1 MADYYELLNI
11 SRDADPEQIK
21 KAYRKLAMEYHPD
34 RNNGSTEA
42 EERFKE
48 LSEAYETLKD
58 PQRRAAYDRYGKE
71 GVRGQGAAGGPFHG
85 GFDLHDAIETFMRD
99 FGGGGGFDDIFS
111 GRRPGGRRRRAAGEP
126 LRIRLPLT
134 LEEVVLGATKTVRL
148 GILETCGSCE
158 GSGSAEA
165 GASEVCP
172 TCKGGGEERVV
183 QRSVFGQFVSV
194 TTCRSCGGEGT
205 IIRKPCPTCHG
216 EGRVRKEQEIPVEV
230 PPGVT
235 SENYI
240 TLRGK
245 GNAGIRGGPPGDVMV
260 LLEVQEDSRFV
271 REGSHLVTEVV
282 ITLAQAAL
290 GDEVEAP
297 TVTGSIQVEVPP
309 GTQSGQ
315 AIRIRGEGV
324 PELQGSGRGDLFVRV
339 RVWTPTKISREQRM
353 ILEKLRD
360 AEDPA
365 PNEVDDSAEV
375 PRGFWSKVREAFT
388 G

>member
-1 MADYYELLNI
+1 MADYYELLNVP
-11 SRDADPEQIK
+11 RDATSEQIK

-42 EERFKE
+42 EMRFKE
-48 LSEAYETLKD
+48 LSEAYETLRD
-58 PQRRAAYDRYGKE
+58 PQKRAAYDRYGKE
-71 GVRGQGAAGGPFHG
+71 GVRGQGSAGGPFHG

-99 FGGGGGFDDIFS
+99 FGGGGGFEDIFG
-111 GRRPGGRRRRAAGEP
+111 GRRQGGRRRRTTGEP

-148 GILETCGSCE
+148 GILEVCPTCE
-158 GSGSAEA
+158 GSGSADRGEA
-165 GASEVCP
+165 QVCP
-172 TCKGGGEERVV
+172 TCNGGGEERIV

-205 IIRKPCPTCHG
+205 VIRNPCRTCNG
-216 EGRVRKEQEIPVEV
+216 EGRVREEREVPVEV
-230 PPGVT
+230 PAGVT
-235 SENYI
+235 SENFI

-245 GNAGIRGGPPGDVMV
+245 GNAGIRGGSRGDIMV
-260 LLEVQEDSRFV
+260 LLEVQEDPRFS

-282 ITLAQAAL
+282 VTLAQAAL

-297 TVTGSIQVEVPP
+297 TVTGSIQVEVPA

-324 PELQGSGRGDLFVRV
+324 PELHGGERGDLFVRI
-339 RVWTPTKISREQRM
+339 RVWTPTKLSKEQRHL
-353 ILEKLRD
+353 LEQLRA

-365 PNEVDDSAEV
+365 PTEVDDSEEV

>member
-1 MADYYELLNI
+1 
-11 SRDADPEQIK
+11 
-21 KAYRKLAMEYHPD
+21 
-34 RNNGSTEA
+34 
-42 EERFKE
+42 
-48 LSEAYETLKD
+48 
-58 PQRRAAYDRYGKE
+58 
-71 GVRGQGAAGGPFHG
+71 
-85 GFDLHDAIETFMRD
+85 MRD
-99 FGGGGGFDDIFS
+99 FGGGGGFEDIF
-111 GRRPGGRRRRAAGEP
+111 GGRRQGGPRRRSAGET
-126 LRIRLPLT
+126 LRIRLPIT

-148 GILETCGSCE
+148 GILEVCGTCE
-158 GSGSAEA
+158 GTGSADRG
-165 GASEVCP
+165 GAQ
-172 TCKGGGEERVV
+172 TCTSCNGSGEERVV

-194 TTCRSCGGEGT
+194 ATCRSCGGEGT
-205 IIRKPCPTCHG
+205 VIKNPCRTCHG
-216 EGRVRKEQEIPVEV
+216 EGRAREEREIPVEV
-230 PPGVT
+230 PAGVT

-245 GNAGIRGGPPGDVMV
+245 GNSGIRGGPRGDVMV
-260 LLEVQEDSRFV
+260 LLEVQEDPRFV

-297 TVTGSIQVEVPP
+297 TVTGSIQVEVPA

-339 RVWTPTKISREQRM
+339 RVWTPTRLTKEQRQLM
-353 ILEKLRD
+353 EKVR
-360 AEDPA
+360 ETEEPA
-365 PNEVDDSAEV
+365 PSEVDDSAEV